1 MTSQY
6 STDLTSLRTDIEVIK
21 QDIKYIKNNFQEFNK
36 VIKGDTQPGII
47 QKVERLEDFKN
58 KILGALIVMNVVW
71 GLIITLIKI

>member
-1 MTSQY
+1 MTSHY

-36 VIKGDTQPGII
+36 VIKGDTQPGIV
-47 QKVERLEDFKN
+47 QKVEQLEEFKN

-71 GLIITLIKI
+71 GLIITFIKI

>member
-1 MTSQY
+1 MTSHY

-36 VIKGDTQPGII
+36 VIKGDTQPGIV
-47 QKVERLEDFKN
+47 QKVERLEEFKN

-71 GLIITLIKI
+71 GLIITFIKI